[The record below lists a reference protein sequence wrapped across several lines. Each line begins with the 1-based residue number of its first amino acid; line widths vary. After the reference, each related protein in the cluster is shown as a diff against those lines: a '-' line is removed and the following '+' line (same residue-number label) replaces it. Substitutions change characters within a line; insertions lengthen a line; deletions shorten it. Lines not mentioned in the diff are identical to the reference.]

1 MAFRNSCPSPV
12 EFKGKFLPACDPFFF
27 FFSTG
32 GRGLS
37 GSQVL
42 KRVRKERIKWICL
55 NLMGKLTHIFIK
67 VYNLASPGKR
77 SI

>member
-1 MAFRNSCPSPV
+1 MAFRNPCPSPV
-12 EFKGKFLPACDPFFF
+12 EFKGKFLPACDLF

-42 KRVRKERIKWICL
+42 KRIRKERIKWICL
-55 NLMGKLTHIFIK
+55 NLMGKLTQIFIK
-67 VYNLASPGKR
+67 VYNLASQGKR